1 MRKLMQTAVGRVAVA
16 TALAA
21 IAAVSAAH
29 ASEQDFTQIEKGRY
43 LATAADCV
51 ACHTVPNG
59 GQRFAG
65 GRPIETPFGNI
76 TSANITPDQD
86 TGIGAWT
93 DEQFENAVRKGIR
106 PDGSRLYP
114 AMPFNDYTK
123 MSHDDVVAIRAY
135 LKTVPA
141 VHNPVVSDTLPFP
154 FNIRTG
160 MRAWDALYFTEGEF
174 KPDPQKPADWNRGAY
189 LVQGPGHCGAC
200 HTPKSLLGGD
210 KSSEYLQGSPLQ
222 GWVTPNITNDNV
234 AGLGTW
240 SVDDVVT
247 YLRTGHNRITA
258 ATGPMAEEVEN
269 SSSKMTD
276 GDLKAI
282 AAYLKSLPG
291 NSANVQPL
299 KADEPAMKA
308 GQAIFRDQCSACH
321 AIDGKGVA
329 RLFPSLADSAMLRSR
344 DPRSAIRLVLRGARS
359 AATDAAPTAPGMPSF
374 GRQLDDDQVAAVLTY
389 ARNAWGRPAPAVTAA
404 DVSAARREL
413 APRTD

>member
-1 MRKLMQTAVGRVAVA
+1 MRV
-16 TALAA
+16 
-21 IAAVSAAH
+21 
-29 ASEQDFTQIEKGRY
+29 
-43 LATAADCV
+43 
-51 ACHTVPNG
+51 
-59 GQRFAG
+59 
-65 GRPIETPFGNI
+65 
-76 TSANITPDQD
+76 
-86 TGIGAWT
+86 
-93 DEQFENAVRKGIR
+93 
-106 PDGSRLYP
+106 
-114 AMPFNDYTK
+114 
-123 MSHDDVVAIRAY
+123 
-135 LKTVPA
+135 
-141 VHNPVVSDTLPFP
+141 
-154 FNIRTG
+154 
-160 MRAWDALYFTEGEF
+160 WDALYFTEGEF